1 MTAECRVQLSRRQQV
16 VAQDW
21 VLTAAHCMYKD
32 EAGNK
37 PYSPVDLKVV
47 LGEHKLGS
55 QGEEL
60 LGRTVLRVQQI
71 VQHPQYDKGPVNSN
85 D

>member
-1 MTAECRVQLSRRQQV
+1 MCGGAV

-37 PYSPVDLKVV
+37 PYSPADLKVV
-47 LGEHKLGS
+47 VGEHKLGS

-71 VQHPQYDKGPVNSN
+71 VQHPQYDKGPVNSSE
-85 D
+85 